1 VADQVGG
8 RRRPVFGLRAGTLG
22 PGRWRDG

>member
-1 VADQVGG
+1 VGG
-8 RRRPVFGLRAGTLG
+8 RRRPVFGLRPGTLG